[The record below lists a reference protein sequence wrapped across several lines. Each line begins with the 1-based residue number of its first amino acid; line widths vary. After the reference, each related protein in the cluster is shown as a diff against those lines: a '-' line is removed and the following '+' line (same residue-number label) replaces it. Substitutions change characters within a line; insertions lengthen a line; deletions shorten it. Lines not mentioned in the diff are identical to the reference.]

1 MPSNSQWPQGKPIA
15 HRGRA
20 ARLTLLRRA
29 PSPAVCIDLPDELK
43 EGSPNA
49 ERIKTTFSKAVWV
62 SCLS

>member
-1 MPSNSQWPQGKPIA
+1 MA
-15 HRGRA
+15 HRGSG

-29 PSPAVCIDLPDELK
+29 PSPAIYMGLPDELK

-62 SCLS
+62 LCLS